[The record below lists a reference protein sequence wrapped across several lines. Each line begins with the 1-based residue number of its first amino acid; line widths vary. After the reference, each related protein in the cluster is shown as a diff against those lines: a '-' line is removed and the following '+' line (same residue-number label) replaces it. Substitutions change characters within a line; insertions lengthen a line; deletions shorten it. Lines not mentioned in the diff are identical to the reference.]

1 MKILVLYPYPLN
13 PSGLSIQGYYLVK
26 GLRELGVDVMPC
38 NRDNN
43 LQKLYAYKTFNPD
56 AVIGVGFWGETPEVI
71 ISPMNHGLKAVPW
84 FNADGW
90 VANYHSILNSLPL
103 IVANSNWVKEIYMRD
118 GVKGD
123 NIHVC
128 PIGYD
133 PEIFY
138 PTSEDDENRK
148 KLRQILGI
156 GEDEIMI
163 LTAGGDVTSKGAQE
177 MLKAIAK
184 IKDKFPNWKYVLK
197 INEGFSSEDHGKEEN
212 KLINELGLEK
222 HRIIYLEG
230 DYSSEFM
237 ADLMRACDI
246 YAAPSR
252 IEGFGMIQLEAMACG
267 RPVVSINVGG
277 PKDTIIHGKTGFLA
291 EPEREIKLD
300 SEWAYDWM
308 GFEENHKIIFDKPK
322 TFAYWANVDQLADY
336 TIRLMTDK
344 KLREEMGK
352 NAAKH
357 ALENFHYRLVSQR
370 MLDLINK
377 YVLSKEN

>member
-1 MKILVLYPYPLN
+1 MKILVLYPYPLDQ
-13 PSGLSIQGYYLVK
+13 SGLSIQGHDLVK
-26 GLRELGVDVMPC
+26 GLKELGVEVMPC
-38 NRDNN
+38 DRDNN

-56 AVIGVGFWGETPEVI
+56 VVIGVGFWGETPEVI
-71 ISPMNHGLKAVPW
+71 ISPMNHGLKPVPW

-103 IVANSNWVKEIYMRD
+103 IVANSNWVRDTYMRD
-118 GVKGD
+118 GVRGD

-128 PIGYD
+128 HIGYD
-133 PEIFY
+133 PKIFY
-138 PTSEDDENRK
+138 PVPENNENRK
-148 KLRQILGI
+148 KLRQMLGI
-156 GEDEIMI
+156 GDDEMMI

-197 INEGFSSEDHGKEEN
+197 VNDGFSSEDHGREED
-212 KLINELGLEK
+212 KIIDELGLEK
-222 HRIIYLEG
+222 HRIIYLNG

-237 ADLMRACDI
+237 ADLIRACDI

-252 IEGFGMIQLEAMACG
+252 IEGFGMIQVEAMACG
-267 RPVVSINVGG
+267 KPVISINVGG
-277 PKDTIIHGKTGFLA
+277 PKDTVVHGKTGFLA
-291 EPEREIKLD
+291 EPEKEIKLG

-322 TFAYWANVDQLADY
+322 TFAYRANVDQLAEY
-336 TIRLMTDK
+336 TLKLLTDN

-352 NAAKH
+352 NAAEH
-357 ALENFHYRLVSQR
+357 TLNNFHYKLTSQR

-377 YVLSKEN
+377 YVLNKN